1 MDNSL
6 NVLARKAG
14 FNTAL
19 RHFKLVTRYVAEI
32 NDGANLADL
41 INQSLDDGEIE
52 RYQVRAILNSLLVEK
67 FSYVYSTHN
76 LIQTVDDVQSV
87 VETISKWNNIQFVVT
102 YYHPQAGEFVFN
114 PKNPDAW
121 EAVLPLVKDEF
132 LLVFAGPGA
141 QDVEREILG
150 SAAEDFVRL
159 LYGERIRVKK
169 DYKGPEVES
178 AAPSFE
184 TPVERQ
190 RAPEAA
196 ARPAPT
202 AAPAA
207 AAAPAPAASASA
219 PAAPSANRRITPRY
233 SVVVTNELFHNGN
246 VEAWKKIIDSYRSK
260 YGDLDVLIWYENE
273 RINDINAL
281 FKWGKVK
288 HGTPIMFSVAGS
300 NIRDVSKLQRYLFEG
315 ASPRFE
321 SFLRGGVDRVLDLF

>member
-67 FSYVYSTHN
+67 FSYVYATHN
-76 LIQTVDDVQSV
+76 LIQTVTDVQSV
-87 VETISKWNNIQFVVT
+87 VETISKWNNIQFVVN

-114 PKNPDAW
+114 PKNPGAW

-132 LLVFAGPGA
+132 LLVFAGQGA
-141 QDVEREILG
+141 QDVDRNILA
-150 SAAEDFVRL
+150 SAAEDLIRL

-169 DYKGPEVES
+169 DYKGPEVE
-178 AAPSFE
+178 APAPSFE

-190 RAPEAA
+190 RAPEPAA
-196 ARPAPT
+196 ERPAP
-202 AAPAA
+202 A
-207 AAAPAPAASASA
+207 AAAPAPAAS
-219 PAAPSANRRITPRY
+219 PAAVPSAVPSANRRITPRY

>member
-19 RHFKLVTRYVAEI
+19 RHFKLVTRYVAGI
-32 NDGANLADL
+32 NDGANLAEL
-41 INQSLDDGEIE
+41 INQSLDEGEIE
-52 RYQVRAILNSLLVEK
+52 RYQVKAILNSLLVEK
-67 FSYVYSTHN
+67 FNYVFATHN
-76 LIQTVDDVQSV
+76 LVQTLNDVQSV
-87 VETISKWNNIQFVVT
+87 VEAISKWNNIQFVVT
-102 YYHPQAGEFVFN
+102 YYHPQAGEFVFD
-114 PKNPDAW
+114 PKNLAGW
-121 EAVLPLVKDEF
+121 ESVLPLVKDEF
-132 LLVFAGPGA
+132 LIVFTGPGA
-141 QDVEREILG
+141 QDVERGVLE
-150 SAAEDFVRL
+150 SAAADFLRL

-169 DYKGPEVES
+169 DYKGPEIE
-178 AAPSFE
+178 APTPSFE
-184 TPVERQ
+184 APVQ
-190 RAPEAA
+190 
-196 ARPAPT
+196 RPAEQVAVAT
-202 AAPAA
+202 AGPSAVVRAA
-207 AAAPAPAASASA
+207 TAAAP
-219 PAAPSANRRITPRY
+219 APSANRRITPRY

-288 HGTPIMFSVAGS
+288 HGVPIMFSVSGD

-321 SFLRGGVDRVLDLF
+321 AFLRGGVDRVLELF